1 MKELQSSLFVN
12 IMPIFTDRMASIE
25 DRSGTI
31 PVRDFCG
38 IDISLNAKLLL
49 IASYFCS
56 VYPESEDARLFGR
69 DDELRVKG
77 KGRRRRKT
85 NAAATAPGKPTLF
98 SVHRLVALYQTMKLS
113 WVRVSGVRSR
123 LFPDSKS
130 VTNYYGLVL
139 SQLSLLT
146 RLGLLTQVGVKGRA
160 ISLNQLLYRCN
171 MK

>member
-31 PVRDFCG
+31 PVRDFC
-38 IDISLNAKLLL
+38 
-49 IASYFCS
+49 
-56 VYPESEDARLFGR
+56 
-69 DDELRVKG
+69 
-77 KGRRRRKT
+77 
-85 NAAATAPGKPTLF
+85 
-98 SVHRLVALYQTMKLS
+98 RLVALYQTMKLS
-113 WVRVSGVRSR
+113 WERVSGVRSR